1 MVTSVIKELTNTS
14 LKRIENPFKTHDNDF
29 CLEGLQSIEVVW
41 QLLVDP
47 YETKIHFKS
56 FLINLIS

>member
-1 MVTSVIKELTNTS
+1 MEWFLYNGDLRYKRVNKHVF
-14 LKRIENPFKTHDNDF
+14 KRIENPFKTHDNDF
-29 CLEGLQSIEVVW
+29 CLEGLQSIEVAW

-56 FLINLIS
+56 F

>member
-56 FLINLIS
+56 F